1 MYYLVNP
8 APLKGGSVV
17 VPGDKSISHRA
28 LMLAA
33 IGDGE
38 SVVTGFLQGEDCK
51 ATLAALRAMGVRID
65 DVDCTT
71 LRITGVGMHGLSDPA
86 AILDMG
92 NSGTAMRLFAGLLCG
107 QAFTAVLAGDE
118 SLMRRPMA
126 RVIEP
131 LSRMGAEI
139 DSRNGLPPLTVRGG
153 RRLTGIHYELPVA
166 SAQVKSAVLL
176 AGLYADGD
184 TIVIEPAPTRDHT
197 ERMLQF
203 LGVRLQNANGRI
215 TMPGRQV
222 LRSAD
227 IDVPADLSSAAFVI
241 LAALIAQDCEVLL
254 KRVGMNPTRRG
265 VVEILR
271 QMGATI
277 EVEDCSLPGIEPLAD
292 IRVSSSILRGIDVD
306 PAMVSLAIDEFPA
319 LFVAAAAARGRTRFS
334 GIGELRVKE
343 SDRIR
348 AMAEGLRTLGVAVEE
363 SDDGALVQGGAFSGG
378 IVNSHGDHRIAMS
391 LAVAGTI
398 ADAPVTVLNTDAVG
412 TSFPGFVECLRGI
425 GADIAEVP
433 GPPA

>member
-1 MYYLVNP
+1 
-8 APLKGGSVV
+8 
-17 VPGDKSISHRA
+17 
-28 LMLAA
+28 
-33 IGDGE
+33 
-38 SVVTGFLQGEDCK
+38 
-51 ATLAALRAMGVRID
+51 
-65 DVDCTT
+65 
-71 LRITGVGMHGLSDPA
+71 
-86 AILDMG
+86 
-92 NSGTAMRLFAGLLCG
+92 
-107 QAFTAVLAGDE
+107 
-118 SLMRRPMA
+118 
-126 RVIEP
+126 
-131 LSRMGAEI
+131 
-139 DSRNGLPPLTVRGG
+139 
-153 RRLTGIHYELPVA
+153 
-166 SAQVKSAVLL
+166 
-176 AGLYADGD
+176 
-184 TIVIEPAPTRDHT
+184 
-197 ERMLQF
+197 
-203 LGVRLQNANGRI
+203 
-215 TMPGRQV
+215 MPGRQV